1 MGPGSRW
8 GWKRKVRT
16 GSRWEALRARRE
28 GLDLFLVNSGEEQIW
43 SSGGP
48 GRGSS
53 FWLGEGSRK
62 SWWPLPSSNSG
73 FNLDVLCVLGRGT
86 RGTHSLNKENAYVHF
101 VWFWREL
108 NMSKCG
114 KCEAH
119 SWRSMMATDVIVWE
133 SNELSCLLSTPVLR
147 RLVFLGPVFLK
158 VGLRSSVSS
167 FWGARLLPPAAPHA
181 VTPSPV
187 SAARGRS
194 PSLPCPP
201 PASVRGLLAQPC
213 REFLSQLS
221 PPNLSRKPL
230 KSKMF
235 S

>member
-53 FWLGEGSRK
+53 SWLGEGSRK

-101 VWFWREL
+101 IWFRREL

-221 PPNLSRKPL
+221 PRTFPGSP
-230 KSKMF
+230 
-235 S
+235 

>member
-1 MGPGSRW
+1 
-8 GWKRKVRT
+8 
-16 GSRWEALRARRE
+16 
-28 GLDLFLVNSGEEQIW
+28 
-43 SSGGP
+43 
-48 GRGSS
+48 
-53 FWLGEGSRK
+53 
-62 SWWPLPSSNSG
+62 
-73 FNLDVLCVLGRGT
+73 
-86 RGTHSLNKENAYVHF
+86 
-101 VWFWREL
+101 
-108 NMSKCG
+108 MSKCG

-119 SWRSMMATDVIVWE
+119 SWRSMMATDVTVWE

-158 VGLRSSVSS
+158 VGLRSSISS

-201 PASVRGLLAQPC
+201 PVSVCGLLAQPC

-221 PPNLSRKPL
+221 PPEPFQEALEVENVFIGTLGPELHVPSCRHRQVAKRGRHLAQIKDAAPRCARSRRVLPPHTLAFKHLPISRKNML
-230 KSKMF
+230 EEAAEGSAL
-235 S
+235 